1 MKNQFISTLS
11 IIKNAVKSIF
21 LFKNIWKENTTMLLH
36 GKRED
41 DKTAIAVDIAAALSK
56 EGREVLYVD
65 TQSRIDDYADRLA
78 GADKMLVFRPA
89 YDSPDDKTD
98 YADLVIAGIEE
109 AVATTGIR
117 TFVIDSLTRIAAL
130 SFGRNA
136 SAAYVMKRL
145 VALQVR
151 CGLSMLVIAHDTTKS
166 SARAL
171 LNLADSELNVSLD
184 NALEPACGSSNTI
197 NAKPLTENVVSQA
210 SAISEESEI
219 EDSSTETLSESP
231 EKPSSAPSPKSS
243 PRYIIPSLRVVN
255 RPYPS
260 PMNRSERRALERRQ
274 RKMACRNRR

>member
-11 IIKNAVKSIF
+11 IIKNAVKSVF
-21 LFKNIWKENTTMLLH
+21 LFKNNWKENTTMLLH

-41 DKTAIAVDIAAALSK
+41 DKTAIAVDIATALSK
-56 EGREVLYVD
+56 GGREVLYVD
-65 TQSRIDDYADRLA
+65 TQSRLDEYADRLA

-117 TFVIDSLTRIAAL
+117 TFVIDSITRIAAL

-145 VALQVR
+145 VALQVS
-151 CGLSMLVIAHDTTKS
+151 CGLSMVVIAHDTTKS

-184 NALEPACGSSNTI
+184 NALETATTK
-197 NAKPLTENVVSQA
+197 AVETVFENVVSQS
-210 SAISEESEI
+210 SAVSVETVSD
-219 EDSSTETLSESP
+219 DSSKQELSENP
-231 EKPSSAPSPKSS
+231 EKPKITVMPKSS

-255 RPYPS
+255 RPCPS
-260 PMNRSERRALERRQ
+260 PMNRRERRALERRQ

>member
-65 TQSRIDDYADRLA
+65 TQSRLDDYADRLA

-166 SARAL
+166 SARTL

-184 NALEPACGSSNTI
+184 NALATSFDNSNTI
-197 NAKPLTENVVSQA
+197 TAEPLTETIVSQA

-219 EDSSTETLSESP
+219 EDSSAETLSESP
-231 EKPSSAPSPKSS
+231 EKPFLSVTDEPSRTPCART
-243 PRYIIPSLRVVN
+243 PPEENGL
-255 RPYPS
+255 
-260 PMNRSERRALERRQ
+260 
-274 RKMACRNRR
+274 